1 MGVLN
6 LIAALISLIKE
17 IVDLA
22 NSLISVRTSIKKDSS
37 ESLAATDE
45 SVKSDV
51 DTSL

>member
-1 MGVLN
+1 MGVLS

-22 NSLISVRTSIKKDSS
+22 NSLISMRTTIKKDSS
-37 ESLAATDE
+37 ESLPAADE
-45 SVKSDV
+45 SVKNDV

>member
-6 LIAALISLIKE
+6 LIVALISLIKE

-37 ESLAATDE
+37 GSPPAADE